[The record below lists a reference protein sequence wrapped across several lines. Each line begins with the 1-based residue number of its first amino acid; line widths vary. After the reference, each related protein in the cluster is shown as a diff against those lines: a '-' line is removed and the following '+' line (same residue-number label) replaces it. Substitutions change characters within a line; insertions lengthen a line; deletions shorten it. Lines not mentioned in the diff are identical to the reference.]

1 VIAEA
6 HFRNGGGRREA
17 LAEPGSVASF
27 AASYTPAQQ
36 YWGKVTSRRPAPE
49 SRAALE
55 LLAFRLGCK
64 PDTLARAIK
73 MRAFDG

>member
-1 VIAEA
+1 MIAEA

-17 LAEPGSVASF
+17 LAEPGSVTSF

-64 PDTLARAIK
+64 PDTLARAIE
-73 MRAFDG
+73 MGAFDG

>member
-1 VIAEA
+1 MIAEA

-17 LAEPGSVASF
+17 LAAPGSVTSF
-27 AASYTPAQQ
+27 ASGYTPAQQ
-36 YWGKVTSRRPAPE
+36 YWGQVTSKRPAPE

-64 PDTLARAIK
+64 PATLARAIK
-73 MRAFDG
+73 MGVFDG

>member
-17 LAEPGSVASF
+17 LAEPGSVTSF

-36 YWGKVTSRRPAPE
+36 YWGKVTSKRPAPE

-55 LLAFRLGCK
+55 MLAFRLGCK
-64 PDTLARAIK
+64 PDTLARAIQ
-73 MRAFDG
+73 MGAFDG

>member
-1 VIAEA
+1 MIAEA

-17 LAEPGSVASF
+17 LAEPGSVTSF

-36 YWGKVTSRRPAPE
+36 YWGKVTSRRPSPE

-73 MRAFDG
+73 MGAFDG

>member
-1 VIAEA
+1 MIADA
-6 HFRNGGGRREA
+6 HWRTRGGSREP
-17 LAEPGSVASF
+17 LAPAGVSTSF

-36 YWGKVTSRRPAPE
+36 YWGTVTSKRPAPD

-64 PDTLARAIK
+64 PDTLAQAIK
-73 MRAFDG
+73 MGAFDG

>member
-17 LAEPGSVASF
+17 LAEPGSVTSF

-64 PDTLARAIK
+64 PDTLARAIE
-73 MRAFDG
+73 MGAFDG

>member
-1 VIAEA
+1 MIAEA

-17 LAEPGSVASF
+17 LAEPGSVTSF

-36 YWGKVTSRRPAPE
+36 YWGKVTSKRPAPE

-55 LLAFRLGCK
+55 MLAFRLGCK
-64 PDTLARAIK
+64 PDTLARAIQ
-73 MRAFDG
+73 MGAFDG

>member
-17 LAEPGSVASF
+17 LAEPGSVTSF
-27 AASYTPAQQ
+27 AASYTAAQQ
-36 YWGKVTSRRPAPE
+36 YWGKVTSKRPAPE

-64 PDTLARAIK
+64 PDTLARAIQ
-73 MRAFDG
+73 MGAFDG